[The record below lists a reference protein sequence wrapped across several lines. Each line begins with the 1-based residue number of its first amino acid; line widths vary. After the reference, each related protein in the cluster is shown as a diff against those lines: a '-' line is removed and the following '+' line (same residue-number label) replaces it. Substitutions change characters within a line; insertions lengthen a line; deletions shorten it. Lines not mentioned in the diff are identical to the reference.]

1 MSSIIKINLKSVIN
15 QNKDIKS
22 QHEKAKKVK
31 SEVQSIRSKVDSKIL
46 SRRNINGN
54 FSNASSQ
61 LQEVES
67 DLKKLNQFII
77 NSMDRYE
84 KAEKNVQKL
93 TDKFQDKNPILRM
106 LEQAWE
112 IGGKVFSVA
121 FPLLSKAK
129 DLVGHYQKI
138 VAFKKDGKSIFAKFN
153 FDEMKKAA
161 IDKMT
166 QFVDA
171 VPDYL
176 RNSVNKFTDAIVRS
190 PQYIYLKSKIDS
202 LGKFTDK
209 LMDKINTK
217 FIQPIKNISFT
228 KLIGEKRIESM
239 KQKLKSINTG
249 FTKLKGNVTQKLD
262 AFVHNKNVAKFFKAV
277 SGIDDG
283 MKIFNSFKDNFR
295 DGNKWT
301 FGPSNFINFTKDVV
315 IDLALPKLI
324 ARGLIV
330 ATGPVGIGASIIIVG
345 GVGFALEY
353 EYGKPKKSALD
364 RTKEFFNIG
373 SADANNRKKVKAS
386 QPLSSEVYIVG
397 AGNLSKALC
406 Y

>member
-1 MSSIIKINLKSVIN
+1 
-15 QNKDIKS
+15 
-22 QHEKAKKVK
+22 
-31 SEVQSIRSKVDSKIL
+31 
-46 SRRNINGN
+46 
-54 FSNASSQ
+54 
-61 LQEVES
+61 
-67 DLKKLNQFII
+67 
-77 NSMDRYE
+77 
-84 KAEKNVQKL
+84 
-93 TDKFQDKNPILRM
+93 
-106 LEQAWE
+106 
-112 IGGKVFSVA
+112 
-121 FPLLSKAK
+121 
-129 DLVGHYQKI
+129 
-138 VAFKKDGKSIFAKFN
+138 
-153 FDEMKKAA
+153 
-161 IDKMT
+161 MT